1 MLFLINEF
9 WKSVILMYMLLKWTS
24 FIVISI
30 NLIILQSHF
39 TGVVYVNVK
48 KNNIMVHSDVPVMKS
63 CKSNSLKKDWQ
74 AFITVGFNLLI

>member
-48 KNNIMVHSDVPVMKS
+48 KTTHHG
-63 CKSNSLKKDWQ
+63 
-74 AFITVGFNLLI
+74 T

>member
-48 KNNIMVHSDVPVMKS
+48 KKNIMVHSDVPVMKS
-63 CKSNSLKKDWQ
+63 CKSNSLKKD
-74 AFITVGFNLLI
+74 

>member
-48 KNNIMVHSDVPVMKS
+48 KQNIMVHSDVPVMKS
-63 CKSNSLKKDWQ
+63 CKSNSLKKD
-74 AFITVGFNLLI
+74 

>member
-63 CKSNSLKKDWQ
+63 CKSNSLKKD
-74 AFITVGFNLLI
+74 